1 MRRALALV
9 LLVTLLS
16 AGCAAPAPI
25 GDEVGDLP
33 RSMAALG
40 DSITRGVNLD
50 GAAPGEH
57 PEASWA
63 TGNASFIANDSH
75 AQRLVA
81 MGALETGVHNFARSG
96 ARMEDFHRQARLAVD
111 ARAEYV
117 AALFGAN
124 DACGGSS
131 PEAFRAAFRAG
142 ADILREGLPRG
153 ATVYVVSVPNVTA
166 LWEIHHENE
175 RAQAAWRWFGVCP
188 ALLSQDADEADRAR
202 MTQRVEAF
210 NRVLAEE
217 SARYGFH
224 WDGGAVHRET
234 LAWDDVSNLDYFH
247 PSFSGQTRIAQAT
260 WRAGPFAE

>member
-1 MRRALALV
+1 
-9 LLVTLLS
+9 
-16 AGCAAPAPI
+16 
-25 GDEVGDLP
+25 
-33 RSMAALG
+33 MAALG
-40 DSITRGVNLD
+40 DSITRGVNID

-75 AQRLVA
+75 AQRLLTQ
-81 MGALETGVHNFARSG
+81 GALEDGVHNFARSG

-117 AALFGAN
+117 TALFGAN

-131 PEAFRAAFRAG
+131 ADAFRAAFRAG
-142 ADILREGLPRG
+142 ADVLRDGLPRG

-166 LWEIHHENE
+166 LWELHRDNE
-175 RAQAAWRWFGVCP
+175 RAQAAWRWFGACP
-188 ALLSQDADEADRAR
+188 ALLSQAASDEDRAR
-202 MTQRVEAF
+202 MTARVDAF

-217 SARYGFH
+217 TAAYGFH
-224 WDGGAVHRET
+224 WDDGAVHDAQ

-247 PSFSGQTRIAQAT
+247 PSFSGQLRLAEVS